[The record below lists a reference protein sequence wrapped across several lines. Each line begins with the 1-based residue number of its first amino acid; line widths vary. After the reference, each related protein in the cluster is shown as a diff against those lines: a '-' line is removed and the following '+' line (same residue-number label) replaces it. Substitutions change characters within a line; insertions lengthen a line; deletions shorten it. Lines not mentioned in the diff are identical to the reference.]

1 MTSCL
6 PFHKTILSHKCLK
19 DTAAPNLT
27 EDWWS
32 KKKFFLIK
40 KKIVLAVKFLCLKL
54 YSSLFFLFKI
64 CTNLC
69 HKKKLAQKN

>member
-40 KKIVLAVKFLCLKL
+40 KKKRNVP
-54 YSSLFFLFKI
+54 
-64 CTNLC
+64 
-69 HKKKLAQKN
+69 KNFSRFSY